1 MKIILTEEQ
10 LIKIHENLYQPRRES
25 STKKTFKAYVPWN
38 YLNKKSKVLNDNP
51 TNFYNDCK
59 DLSVLL
65 EDINH
70 GVGNIYLE
78 YLDNKVWDGNPDR
91 QKLSGVISNTINKLK
106 DIAEKYLVSNENDR
120 LARLND
126 RVSSD
131 MGEQIDTEDEEN
143 ELMKSWYGDDSFD
156 EYGSLDGEDDEDN
169 EEVELDFNYAPEY
182 DVDSDDSYD
191 LSRDNDLT
199 NRMKRSVRV
208 GAAGAVDRDTK
219 RYVIDGKGYSLTP
232 VEYRQ
237 MLKDMNRMTPEK
249 AANMGIEVD
258 TSGVIKKGDDD
269 TRKKIKYLEKRI
281 KTLQNDLNRWEP
293 EIDPNYKDDK
303 LEWKVK
309 YIKASLETAMD
320 EYDEL
325 TGNVDGEEYN
335 F

>member
-1 MKIILTEEQ
+1 MKIILTETQ
-10 LIKIHENLYQPRRES
+10 LKKIQEISLRTPEPTRFRLEFKELYEIFTNIKDDALKIYKENLKYKNWDRNRDKQI
-25 STKKTFKAYVPWN
+25 
-38 YLNKKSKVLNDNP
+38 LSK
-51 TNFYNDCK
+51 
-59 DLSVLL
+59 
-65 EDINH
+65 DINDM
-70 GVGNIYLE
+70 IMRLESFDKRYLSIN
-78 YLDNKVWDGNPDR
+78 DAT
-91 QKLSGVISNTINKLK
+91 QSGEFESQLPN
-106 DIAEKYLVSNENDR
+106 DI
-120 LARLND
+120 
-126 RVSSD
+126 
-131 MGEQIDTEDEEN
+131 GEQIDTEDEEN

-237 MLKDMNRMTPEK
+237 MLKDMGRITPEK
-249 AANMGIEVD
+249 ATNMGIDVD
-258 TSGVIKKGDDD
+258 TSGVIRKNSDE
-269 TRKKIKYLEKRI
+269 THKKIKYLEKRI
-281 KTLQNDLNRWEP
+281 KSLQNGVERLESQ
-293 EIDPNYKDDK
+293 IDPYRKNNNLD
-303 LEWKVK
+303 WSIK
-309 YIKASLETAMD
+309 YTKAALETAMD